1 MAAALS
7 PNEVLA
13 RACLKKAH
21 EQLGSG
27 WNHVSLA
34 LRWGLVAEEIWSGLE
49 AQDESISAERALRKA
64 KEIRRIARE
73 LFDEAE
79 GISAERALRKA
90 KEIRIARE
98 LFDEANNPAVVPAPT
113 TPQAATPRRK
123 SR

>member
-73 LFDEAE
+73 LFDEA
-79 GISAERALRKA
+79 
-90 KEIRIARE
+90 
-98 LFDEANNPAVVPAPT
+98 NNPAVVPAPT

>member
-13 RACLKKAH
+13 RACVKKAR

-64 KEIRRIARE
+64 KEIR
-73 LFDEAE
+73 
-79 GISAERALRKA
+79 
-90 KEIRIARE
+90 IARE
-98 LFDEANNPAVVPAPT
+98 LFDEANNPAAVPAPT